1 MCRSHELTGARDTT
15 ATLGLLLTALDCMD
29 WLGIIEARIKK
40 IAPRVAGGKTKT
52 KFKVRCTRYLYTLSL
67 DDPEKAE
74 KLRQSLP
81 PGASAVAV

>member
-1 MCRSHELTGARDTT
+1 MIGILSAMHW
-15 ATLGLLLTALDCMD
+15 LLWTALDWLD
-29 WLGIIEARIKK
+29 WLGTTEARIKK

>member
-1 MCRSHELTGARDTT
+1 MVRILLS
-15 ATLGLLLTALDCMD
+15 GLCWTST
-29 WLGIIEARIKK
+29 EARIKK

>member
-1 MCRSHELTGARDTT
+1 MCLSVFPCGVLVRPA
-15 ATLGLLLTALDCMD
+15 
-29 WLGIIEARIKK
+29 ARIKK

-52 KFKVRCTRYLYTLSL
+52 KFKIRCTRYLYTLSL

-81 PGASAVAV
+81 PGASSRFNLECVIC